1 MKVSC
6 VSLTCSSCNSSYEV
20 YLRQQPHSLVI
31 TCPKCDSSISYGESI
46 ASKKEAQITC
56 DSIIEFSTE
65 LEKCKTFDDV
75 MRLICPKK

>member
-1 MKVSC
+1 
-6 VSLTCSSCNSSYEV
+6 
-20 YLRQQPHSLVI
+20 VI